1 MRCVQIWLSSQADSR
16 YSANRVHYDY
26 CMVYNGLR
34 RYRGCFHGE
43 NRAKVRG
50 HLAIT
55 QSCQEASDVTL
66 ADRYLVS

>member
-1 MRCVQIWLSSQADSR
+1 MPLSFALESPYNAKSVE
-16 YSANRVHYDY
+16 YGY
-26 CMVYNGLR
+26 CMVYNGLG

-43 NRAKVRG
+43 NRAKVHG

-55 QSCQEASDVTL
+55 QSCHEASDVTL